1 MRKFDNPIE
10 VLTQRIQNHIDNG
23 GNIYQPKRQLPYYD
37 YLHALKQRFSKRD
50 GVKYEIQD
58 IYKMCGFDF
67 DPEYAEHLE
76 IMADL
81 QDLADK
87 NNYVDKLSNFKQ
99 AKPETYGRLC
109 TLATKHG
116 TCLYDFLV
124 LTTGFRLKEAHID
137 IDYEKALVARLKKA
151 YPDRN
156 LTGIR
161 RENTDLYEMLRH
173 LKRYKYP
180 TLSMAEVID
189 ILGFTNSRML
199 TDNYFNVDE
208 ASLLKQLEFMYPD
221 KLINQ
226 SLCTNK
232 DFYYRLIKLSV
243 INKISLIEYLNKNGY
258 TYLQG
263 NMVARLAQMK
273 VDENERYNFLMNKKK
288 EFYSKHNIE
297 KLTNKQKYYLDLQLV
312 DEVAKLDNL
321 EQFANSDLSCDDC
334 ITETN

>member
-50 GVKYEIQD
+50 GVKYEMQD

-109 TLATKHG
+109 NLATKHG